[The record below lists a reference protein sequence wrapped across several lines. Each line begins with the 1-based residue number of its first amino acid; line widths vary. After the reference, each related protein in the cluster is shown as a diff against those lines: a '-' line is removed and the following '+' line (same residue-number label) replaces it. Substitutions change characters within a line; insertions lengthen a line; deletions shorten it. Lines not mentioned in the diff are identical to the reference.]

1 MADAEEEV
9 QLSLFADTGEALQA
23 LEAKDGVYTSERFK
37 KLYPERVDFVL
48 TAYGMGLGPRALIRA
63 YTGTYGQG
71 IHHLTITALVMS
83 EPMKLAKLRE
93 EIGKRSLLGSR
104 EILAVFQEG
113 MSQMTDEKIAEM
125 GPKEFQHLATAYEK
139 MVNAGNMLTGGSTAH
154 VTVEKKA
161 AAQPDKMIKMA
172 DAVEAMYAEDK

>member
-1 MADAEEEV
+1 MDEEEV
-9 QLSLFADTGEALQA
+9 QLGLFGDTGEALQA
-23 LEAKDGVYTSERFK
+23 LEAKEGVYTSERYK

-48 TAYGMGLGPRALIRA
+48 TAYGMGLGPRALMRA
-63 YTGTYGQG
+63 YRGAYQQG

-83 EPMKLAKLRE
+83 EPMRLAKLRE

-104 EILAVFQEG
+104 EVLAVFQEG
-113 MSQMTDEKIAEM
+113 LSQMTEEKIAEM

-154 VTVEKKA
+154 VTVEKKEV
-161 AAQPDKMIKMA
+161 QSPDKMIKMA
-172 DAVEAMYAEDK
+172 DAVEAMWQEEK